1 MWYLVITT
9 TVLSVYILQVFV
21 LSFFFRVNNIFRWL
35 GYFQDKY
42 KEHIGRSPQFFYS
55 KVLIQIL
62 IKYMNNVPYKV
73 LLIGILKYE
82 ERIPDL
88 TIQTN

>member
-1 MWYLVITT
+1 MIGLF
-9 TVLSVYILQVFV
+9 S
-21 LSFFFRVNNIFRWL
+21 RN
-35 GYFQDKY
+35 Y

-73 LLIGILKYE
+73 RLLAILKYE